1 MVLDWLAKGKAKTVP
16 ELLVRRQFA
25 QAVERAQAEL
35 KARPRSARL
44 TLQLADTLEA
54 AGRGKEAVPLF
65 KAMADELARDGFAA
79 KAIALL
85 KRIQKIDPQAK
96 VDTRVAGLIQEG
108 TRRPVF
114 DPPTIVPRARDPRE
128 LEEPEELGIE
138 PPDEI
143 GIELPRPRELELPA
157 PATSPPDDL
166 GLEGAAQGA
175 RETPGP
181 REEPASEEV
190 ETIDLALSTVQDD
203 AAPIRATPLFP
214 DFSQEEL
221 LAVIQGLELLTYGPG
236 EIVVAEGEPGG
247 SLYLLTTGTVK
258 AWTKDARG
266 HYVLARSMH
275 EGDFFGEVSVLTGQA
290 RTATV
295 TTATRCELLELDR
308 PTLDGI
314 TTTHPRVREVLQR
327 FYEERVGK

>member
-1 MVLDWLAKGKAKTVP
+1 MVLDWLAKSKAKTVP

-25 QAVERAQAEL
+25 QAVELAQAEL

-65 KAMADELARDGFAA
+65 KALADELARDGFAA

-85 KRIQKIDPQAK
+85 KRIQKIDPKAA

-108 TRRPVF
+108 TRRAPAF
-114 DPPTIVPRARDPRE
+114 DPPTIVSRALDPRQ
-128 LEEPEELGIE
+128 LAEPEEIGIE

-143 GIELPRPRELELPA
+143 GIEPARPRELEIEAPVA
-157 PATSPPDDL
+157 PAEDL
-166 GLEGAAQGA
+166 GLEGPPDPPPSRG
-175 RETPGP
+175 
-181 REEPASEEV
+181 EPASEEV
-190 ETIDLALSTVQDD
+190 ETIDLALSTVPDD
-203 AAPIRATPLFP
+203 APTIRATPLFP

-221 LAVIQGLELLTYGPG
+221 LAVIQGLELLSYGPG

-266 HYVLARSMH
+266 HYVLARSMN

-308 PTLDGI
+308 ATLDGI
-314 TTTHPRVREVLQR
+314 TATHPRVREVLQR